1 MGIFKGLVAPQ
12 RNTFKV
18 LKSVDAKGTQ
28 SNEYHENVIELKAAD
43 SGLPGTEAS
52 KMLSYFVDSELSGDT
67 LLNNYSFYITANDV
81 SASLAGKR
89 ETKRIGKKTITT
101 KVIEPMQV
109 LTLQHLRDTVKSLG
123 KHLLVECIQ
132 TRWISYPK
140 PKLCIHDAR
149 KTQSERSTAPKSAN
163 TEFKDFS

>member
-1 MGIFKGLVAPQ
+1 
-12 RNTFKV
+12 
-18 LKSVDAKGTQ
+18 
-28 SNEYHENVIELKAAD
+28 
-43 SGLPGTEAS
+43 
-52 KMLSYFVDSELSGDT
+52 MLSYFVDSKLSGDT

-109 LTLQHLRDTVKSLG
+109 LTLQHLRDAVKSLG
-123 KHLLVECIQ
+123 KHLLVECVQ
-132 TRWISYPK
+132 TKFTSYPK

-149 KTQSERSTAPKSAN
+149 KTQSERSTAPKSVN
-163 TEFKDFS
+163 TEFKDFRH

>member
-28 SNEYHENVIELKAAD
+28 SHEYHENVIELKAAD

-52 KMLSYFVDSELSGDT
+52 KMLSYFVDSKLSGDT

-109 LTLQHLRDTVKSLG
+109 LTLQHLRDAVKSLG
-123 KHLLVECIQ
+123 KHLLVECVQ
-132 TRWISYPK
+132 TKFTSYPK

-149 KTQSERSTAPKSAN
+149 KTQSERSTAPKSVN